1 VQAGSRLSTAP
12 ATGHC
17 PCLNLQAATTSPA
30 GPGAAAKFGANFL
43 NFQDFNMSTEPTATT
58 N

>member
-1 VQAGSRLSTAP
+1 MLSTAP
-12 ATGHC
+12 ATGRC